1 VRSVM
6 SPVELEIISLSGS
19 SKGLASTTATS
30 AGNDDD
36 ASGSHTAGGSSN
48 INPSSSTSVA
58 GANESVYEELL
69 NNRVGASRSL
79 HLNNNMLACAATD
92 AITSV
97 VEAEFVAAATLESVI
112 VSLVV
117 DMLHFITLV
126 ICWLLFVV
134 VFRMPRKSPYYWR
147 QTSRRCKQN
156 CDPCKNDSLLARRG
170 AASEY

>member
-1 VRSVM
+1 M

-48 INPSSSTSVA
+48 NNLNSSSTSVA

-79 HLNNNMLACAATD
+79 HNLNNNMLACAAAD

-117 DMLHFITLV
+117 DMRHFIALV

-134 VFRMPRKSPYYWR
+134 VFRMPRKSPYNWR

-156 CDPCKNDSLLARRG
+156 CDPCRNDGLLARRG
-170 AASEY
+170 Q